1 MCVTGLEVKCGSEA
15 AGGRGGRSKVELKLF
30 VFSNIEIENEFSLN
44 KVSENSFF
52 FGGRQVTYRLL

>member
-30 VFSNIEIENEFSLN
+30 VFSNIEISLK

-52 FGGRQVTYRLL
+52 FGEEGR

>member
-30 VFSNIEIENEFSLN
+30 VFSNIEISLN